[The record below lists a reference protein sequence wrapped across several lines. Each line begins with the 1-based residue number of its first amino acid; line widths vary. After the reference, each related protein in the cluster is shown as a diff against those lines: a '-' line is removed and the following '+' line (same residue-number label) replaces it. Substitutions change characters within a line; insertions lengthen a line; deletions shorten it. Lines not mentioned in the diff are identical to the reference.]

1 MDTFDNKLIK
11 TLTEIIEANPEIGDK
26 LDFEDIISN
35 VTATAIKL
43 TKDSL
48 IESSQEMLDE
58 RRKLTNEFEQRNIK
72 R

>member
-35 VTATAIKL
+35 VTATAIKANQGF
-43 TKDSL
+43 S
-48 IESSQEMLDE
+48 
-58 RRKLTNEFEQRNIK
+58 N
-72 R
+72 